1 MVNPEGLFAHLCA
14 GPPFGENAVRYQAT
28 TRALAGHTA
37 PVRAR
42 PILPAARR
50 FLPGAR
56 P

>member
-1 MVNPEGLFAHLCA
+1 MVNPEGRFAHLRA
-14 GPPFGENAVRYQAT
+14 GLPFGENAVRYQAI
-28 TRALAGHTA
+28 TRALAGLIA